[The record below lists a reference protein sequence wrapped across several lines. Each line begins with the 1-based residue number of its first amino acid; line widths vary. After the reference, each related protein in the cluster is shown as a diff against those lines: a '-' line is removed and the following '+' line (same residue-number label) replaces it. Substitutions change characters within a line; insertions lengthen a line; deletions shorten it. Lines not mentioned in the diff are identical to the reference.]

1 MTEHVPAL
9 LDAERQSWARAF
21 QQHYGM
27 ETSIIAA
34 QHHDAVLVLAEA
46 MKRVGP
52 TRFQVAKG
60 LDRLQGPRGGR
71 SS

>member
-21 QQHYGM
+21 QQQYGM
-27 ETSIIAA
+27 EASIIAA
-34 QHHDAVLVLAEA
+34 HHCDAVLVPAEA

-52 TRFQVAKG
+52 TRSQVTVG
-60 LDRLQGPRGGR
+60 LEQLQGSRGGR

>member
-9 LDAERQSWARAF
+9 LAAERQSWARAF

-52 TRFQVAKG
+52 IT
-60 LDRLQGPRGGR
+60 
-71 SS
+71 